1 MKFITTKLVIS
12 SLGYTFLVHSYFLG
26 PQVPVAWL
34 LAHPTYIPARV
45 WLKVTLRWW
54 LSQHW
59 HHSRPVISVDVAYG
73 SICFFSGHAILQC
86 LTDIRHSVN
95 ALEWPNEW
103 GKKKENK
110 KKHCLLST
118 VSVWK
123 TVNVKV
129 VKAGSKSKSKSLTC
143 GHLARFHAH
152 VLFWMV
158 KEYLLFVPP
167 AGW

>member
-1 MKFITTKLVIS
+1 MKFITTELVIS

-73 SICFFSGHAILQC
+73 SIGFFSGHAILQC

-103 GKKKENK
+103 GKKKK
-110 KKHCLLST
+110 KNHTAHSVLCPFGKRST
-118 VSVWK
+118 WK
-123 TVNVKV
+123 LWRQEVNQNQNHSRV
-129 VKAGSKSKSKSLTC
+129 V
-143 GHLARFHAH
+143 ARYVFTRT
-152 VLFWMV
+152 FSFEW
-158 KEYLLFVPP
+158 
-167 AGW
+167 